1 MKEAEDLAEKL
12 VEIITDFI
20 EENEIDSR
28 EIDTIIDSAMDKA
41 YYKITKGGNNGKEE
55 HLQGT
60 LFTATER
67 S

>member
-1 MKEAEDLAEKL
+1 MKESDELAEKL

-20 EENEIDSR
+20 QENEIDSR
-28 EIDTIIDSAMDKA
+28 NIDTIVDSAMDKA
-41 YYKITKGGNNGKEE
+41 YFKITKGGNNGKEE